1 VLGTTTARGHR
12 NTFLYILLRPKVPH
26 TPPEKKNTKKSRIS
40 PPTPGFKVVSIL
52 FLCSFLVAMCHVVVI
67 KLFTVLDDI
76 PI

>member
-1 VLGTTTARGHR
+1 LAQLLQEDTATHFYTYCYG
-12 NTFLYILLRPKVPH
+12 LRFH
-26 TPPEKKNTKKSRIS
+26 TRHQKKKYTKKSRIS